1 MSTKSTKKTS
11 GATVA
16 TLPTFEFRGIV
27 RSFINKDDVRIVK
40 FDTLNKT
47 KTKTIQFYAQL
58 TDKEVYLASYIKSKA
73 VVSVKVQELEPV
85 EGKRRFEIISM
96 MSELDRTNFNI
107 LLEDSKPKA

>member
-1 MSTKSTKKTS
+1 MANTTKSTKK
-11 GATVA
+11 ATVA

-27 RSFINKDDVRIVK
+27 RSFIAKDDVRIVK

-47 KTKTIQFYAQL
+47 KTKTVQFYAQL